1 MFETVKKKHD
11 INAVIIG
18 GVGFNPD
25 DYDFR
30 SIKVNTPYG
39 PVKVK
44 TGNVTHRGRILE
56 LALIQ
61 RHSNDDTLSGAEHLP
76 PHKLNY
82 RANVWAAKSLGT
94 NRVIATNS
102 VGTMGIHPPGS
113 FLVASDF
120 IDLTRSRVN
129 TFYDYR
135 TVHVD
140 MTEPYCPEISDSL
153 LSSLKNNHMEPF
165 RGVYV
170 CTEGPRFE
178 TAAEI
183 RMLSTFGDVVGMTGL
198 PEVVLAR
205 EFGLC
210 YASLCIITNQACGL
224 AGKKLT
230 ADEVLEMLEIKQ
242 QTLRTILLDAII
254 SLPAHSS
261 CGCKD
266 AIKGATI

>member
-1 MFETVKKKHD
+1 MPETIKKQHD
-11 INAVIIG
+11 IDAVVIG
-18 GVGFNPD
+18 GVGFDPD

-30 SIKVNTPYG
+30 TIKVNTPYG
-39 PVKVK
+39 IVKVK
-44 TGNVTHRGRILE
+44 TGNVPHRSRRVK

-61 RHSNDDTLSGAEHLP
+61 RHANDNTSSGAEHLP
-76 PHKLNY
+76 PHMLNY
-82 RANVWAAKSLGT
+82 RANVWAAKSLGA

-102 VGTMGIHPPGS
+102 VGTMRSHPAGS
-113 FLVASDF
+113 FLVANDF

-129 TFYDYR
+129 TFYDNR
-135 TVHVD
+135 TVHID
-140 MTEPYCPEISDSL
+140 MTEPYCPEISTSL
-153 LSSLKNNHMEPF
+153 LSSLENNHMEPF

-183 RMLSTFGDVVGMTGL
+183 RMLGTFGDVVGMTGL

-205 EFGLC
+205 ELGLC
-210 YASLCIITNQACGL
+210 YASLCIITNRACGL

-242 QTLRTILLDAII
+242 ETLRTILLDGII
-254 SLPAHSS
+254 SLPARSN

>member
-1 MFETVKKKHD
+1 MQEANKKKHEID
-11 INAVIIG
+11 AVVIG
-18 GVGFNPD
+18 GVGFNPAD
-25 DYDFR
+25 HNFR
-30 SIKVNTPYG
+30 TIKINTPYG
-39 PVKVK
+39 TVTVK
-44 TGNVTHRGRILE
+44 TGNVPHRSKMLE

-61 RHSNDDTLSGAEHLP
+61 RHANDDTSSGVKHLP

-82 RANVWAAKSLGT
+82 RANVWAAKSLGA

-102 VGTMGIHPPGS
+102 VGTMGSHPPGS
-113 FLVASDF
+113 LLVADDF

-129 TFYDYR
+129 TFYDDR

-140 MTEPYCPEISDSL
+140 MTNPYCPEISACL
-153 LSSLKNNHMEPF
+153 LSSLENNHIEHF

-183 RMLSTFGDVVGMTGL
+183 RMLGTFGDVVGMTGL

-205 EFGLC
+205 ELGLC

-230 ADEVLEMLEIKQ
+230 ADEVMEMLEIKQ
-242 QTLRTILLDAII
+242 ETLRIILLDAIG
-254 SLPAHSS
+254 SFPVQSNCA
-261 CGCKD
+261 CKD